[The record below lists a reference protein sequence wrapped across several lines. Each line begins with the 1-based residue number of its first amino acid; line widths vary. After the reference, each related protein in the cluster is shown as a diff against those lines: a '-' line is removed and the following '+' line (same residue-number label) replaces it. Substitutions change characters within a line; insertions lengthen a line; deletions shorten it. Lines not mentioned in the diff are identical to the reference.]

1 MDNLYCADVTLSV
14 RLPGE
19 MATWQKSIQIAGPL
33 TRCMRPLPGDRE
45 LPWASRDRQEA
56 VEMEQTRLAIAQEI
70 AKRLTAELLDAIKA
84 KDTTNGYP
92 PEE

>member
-1 MDNLYCADVTLSV
+1 
-14 RLPGE
+14 
-19 MATWQKSIQIAGPL
+19 
-33 TRCMRPLPGDRE
+33 
-45 LPWASRDRQEA
+45 
-56 VEMEQTRLAIAQEI
+56 MEQTRLAIAQEI